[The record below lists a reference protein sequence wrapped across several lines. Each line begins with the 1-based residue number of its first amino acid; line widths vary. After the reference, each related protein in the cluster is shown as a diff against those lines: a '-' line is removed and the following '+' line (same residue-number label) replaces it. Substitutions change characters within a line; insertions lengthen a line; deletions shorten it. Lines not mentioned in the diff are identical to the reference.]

1 MNAMDS
7 IKELGEDIERER
19 IARARR
25 TPPLEKFLAG
35 VELFEFSCELM
46 AAGVRHQFPEADESQ
61 VAEIVRQRLDLA
73 RRLELHP

>member
-1 MNAMDS
+1 MNAMES

-35 VELFEFSCELM
+35 VRLFEYSCWIM
-46 AAGVRHQFPEADESQ
+46 AAGVRHQFPEAEESQ
-61 VAEIVRQRLDLA
+61 VAEIVRQRLDLV
-73 RRLELHP
+73 RRLEVQP